1 MKERIQRILSRIHFS
16 KKSAP
21 FAFLALLL
29 LTFGIYIPLWGFYWD
44 DWPSIY
50 ITHTH
55 GNFWQYVQ
63 SDRPL
68 SAWPDVFFG
77 AILGVKP
84 LYWHI
89 LYLLLWW
96 AVVLAFWWCLKLI
109 WPKAERQAFC
119 AALLFSVYPIFFQQ
133 AIAGTYVRAILNY
146 ALCLTSIILMLLAI
160 RKPRRF
166 YVFTIFSLMA
176 GAVQL
181 VSLEYFWGLE
191 LLRPV
196 LLWIVL
202 AEVSQAWKVRLKKV
216 VLRWLPYL
224 VLFVLVLAWRFFS
237 SALTGSGNSLVG
249 SLGGSGSLLSTIENL
264 AQGVFR
270 DILNIL
276 VSTWSRTVDPQTIQ
290 FAGTLSWAS
299 WGLVLVVVVG
309 AGLYLWRMNDGVQEK
324 TEAKPVWANQAIP
337 LGVYALLVGM
347 IPIWATGHAV
357 YTGGMYADRW
367 TLPAMIGASLLI
379 TGLVY
384 KLVTKWSHRALILA
398 ILVGLS
404 SGVLF
409 RVGNDYRWDW
419 TEQTRFYWQLYWRAP
434 AVKPGTAFLSEGG
447 IFQYVTEYS
456 LATAIDNLY
465 PVPDGTTDVPY
476 WAYELDN
483 LHDSGIDATALLNGV
498 NLNATART
506 LSFQASS
513 LNSIVVSFQ
522 LNKPHCLWVVT
533 AADAN
538 YPYLRPYTA
547 ETLNLTN
554 LDRIMAEPTRQDYP
568 DPGIFGAE
576 PQHTWCYYFEKADLA
591 RQFGDWKTVSDLGDQ
606 ATDLEYGPGDS
617 YEWIPF
623 IEGYIHEQE
632 WDKAIYLTQATFNN
646 DHLYQP
652 ALCAA
657 WSRSLNDV
665 DVVNEAAAQLLSSI
679 GCSK

>member
-1 MKERIQRILSRIHFS
+1 M
-16 KKSAP
+16 
-21 FAFLALLL
+21 
-29 LTFGIYIPLWGFYWD
+29 
-44 DWPSIY
+44 
-50 ITHTH
+50 
-55 GNFWQYVQ
+55 
-63 SDRPL
+63 

-299 WGLVLVVVVG
+299 WGLVLVVVV
-309 AGLYLWRMNDGVQEK
+309 
-324 TEAKPVWANQAIP
+324 
-337 LGVYALLVGM
+337 
-347 IPIWATGHAV
+347 
-357 YTGGMYADRW
+357 
-367 TLPAMIGASLLI
+367 LPPA
-379 TGLVY
+379 
-384 KLVTKWSHRALILA
+384 RAL
-398 ILVGLS
+398 
-404 SGVLF
+404 
-409 RVGNDYRWDW
+409 
-419 TEQTRFYWQLYWRAP
+419 
-434 AVKPGTAFLSEGG
+434 
-447 IFQYVTEYS
+447 
-456 LATAIDNLY
+456 
-465 PVPDGTTDVPY
+465 
-476 WAYELDN
+476 
-483 LHDSGIDATALLNGV
+483 
-498 NLNATART
+498 
-506 LSFQASS
+506 
-513 LNSIVVSFQ
+513 
-522 LNKPHCLWVVT
+522 
-533 AADAN
+533 
-538 YPYLRPYTA
+538 
-547 ETLNLTN
+547 
-554 LDRIMAEPTRQDYP
+554 
-568 DPGIFGAE
+568 
-576 PQHTWCYYFEKADLA
+576 
-591 RQFGDWKTVSDLGDQ
+591 
-606 ATDLEYGPGDS
+606 
-617 YEWIPF
+617 
-623 IEGYIHEQE
+623 
-632 WDKAIYLTQATFNN
+632 
-646 DHLYQP
+646 
-652 ALCAA
+652 
-657 WSRSLNDV
+657 SR
-665 DVVNEAAAQLLSSI
+665 
-679 GCSK
+679 

>member
-657 WSRSLNDV
+657 WSRSLNDA